1 LRFILEAQHKT
12 DLSQLEK
19 LDVIFKFVQQKM
31 NWNNQFGYYVDKGIK
46 KAYVEKTGNT
56 AEINFIL
63 IRMLKLAELVLI
75 QFC

>member
-31 NWNNQFGYYVDKGIK
+31 NWNNHYGYYVDKGIK

-63 IRMLKLAELVLI
+63 IRI
-75 QFC
+75 